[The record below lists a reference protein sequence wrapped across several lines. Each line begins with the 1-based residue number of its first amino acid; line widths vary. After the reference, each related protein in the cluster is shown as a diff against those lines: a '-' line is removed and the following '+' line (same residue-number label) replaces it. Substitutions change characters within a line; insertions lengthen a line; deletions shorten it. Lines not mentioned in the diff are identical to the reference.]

1 MPNNPRFWGERYLL
15 DLLFHYLE
23 RKKHLTHEWFLLN
36 SSVKKEANGFEI
48 DQPSNFKT
56 AILLPVFKETD
67 FVTSAK
73 QQK

>member
-1 MPNNPRFWGERYLL
+1 MVF
-15 DLLFHYLE
+15 
-23 RKKHLTHEWFLLN
+23 LN
-36 SSVKKEANGFEI
+36 SSVRKEANGFEI

-67 FVTSAK
+67 FVTSEK